1 MKIAFLRSLRV
12 QIPLLI
18 LIGVVPSVLIPLS
31 LASSNATKIIRED
44 VQKQLALEAQGLNK
58 SLSKWNEMN
67 VKALKNLSR
76 QPAIVS
82 MEPAKQKPV
91 LMEML
96 KTYEYLY
103 TASTTNLSGINV
115 TRSDDQAP
123 KNYSDRP
130 WFLGAKAGND
140 ITYQTL
146 IGRTSKK
153 PSLCLSVPIR
163 QQKIIQGVNYTCAT
177 LDLVSEQVKAV
188 SFDATGYAL
197 LVNNSGQVLAHPDSS
212 FTSGDKLTDLSNYP
226 PVENLLAGNEGNFIF
241 TDDTSTEWIT
251 HGTLLDNGWGVL
263 ILQEKAEA
271 FASEQQFRQTA
282 ILIAIASVL
291 GVSIIAWLIAR
302 NLIEPLSSL
311 TDAAIS
317 LAEGNLAQTVNIE
330 RQDELGLLGNSFN
343 TMAQQLQESF
353 TALDDRT
360 LELDQALTTQ
370 NQSEQAQKA
379 AKEKLQKQVR
389 DLQKQLKS
397 ATQGDL
403 TVRASVAEGEIG
415 QVASSYNTT
424 LESLRKIV
432 AQVQMASQT
441 VAKTTNLN
449 ELAISELSLGA
460 SQQTT
465 EITNILN
472 QMQTMSQAIQA
483 IADNAE
489 KAEKIIEQATTKAS
503 AGDIAIE
510 QTVQRISG
518 LGQTAT
524 ETTEQV
530 KRLAKASRKI
540 AKTIGLIRKIALQTN
555 VLAVNAS
562 IEAARAGEE
571 GLGFTVVADEVQVLA
586 TQSAQAA
593 TEIEQLVGE
602 IQFETSKVVK
612 AMQASTRQ
620 VTEGSRDMAAVRT
633 ALQQAKIARDEVDR
647 LIKSVATVVTEQS
660 QTSRNLTA
668 TMEDI
673 AAIAYST
680 STSATDVSSSFQ
692 ELRTLAQQLESS
704 VGQFKIS

>member
-67 VKALKNLSR
+67 VRALKNLSR

-472 QMQTMSQAIQA
+472 QMQTMSKAIQA

-647 LIKSVATVVTEQS
+647 LIKTVATVVTEQS

>member
-472 QMQTMSQAIQA
+472 QMQTMSKAIQA

-489 KAEKIIEQATTKAS
+489 KAEKIIEQVTTKAS

-647 LIKSVATVVTEQS
+647 LIKTVATVVTEQS

>member
-472 QMQTMSQAIQA
+472 QMQTMSKAIQA